1 MESQFSDIDSIL
13 LKSAKSQAE
22 MDKVLLETSECFKQT
37 FTTPQGEKCLAI
49 LSNLFYNRPCF
60 EGNDPNPYL
69 AAKRDGN
76 REVMM
81 QIYNFMGT
89 ANERTN

>member
-1 MESQFSDIDSIL
+1 VESQFSDIDSIL
-13 LKSAKSQAE
+13 LKSAKSH
-22 MDKVLLETSECFKQT
+22 
-37 FTTPQGEKCLAI
+37 
-49 LSNLFYNRPCF
+49 NRPCF